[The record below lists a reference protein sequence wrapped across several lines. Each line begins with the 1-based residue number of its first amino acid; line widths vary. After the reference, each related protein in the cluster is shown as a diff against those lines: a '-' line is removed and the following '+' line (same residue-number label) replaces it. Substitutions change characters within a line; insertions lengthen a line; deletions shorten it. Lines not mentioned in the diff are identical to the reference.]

1 MKTLIEKWKSLL
13 EYKFKDG
20 LSVPEDKYQECA
32 ERLEKFET
40 RYKDKPAI
48 LEDLLPY
55 CVKEYSQGR
64 GDKVGGSHLEL
75 LEECPELNLQI
86 IK

>member
-1 MKTLIEKWKSLL
+1 MKTLIEKWKPLL

-40 RYKDKPAI
+40 RYKDKPEV
-48 LEDLLPY
+48 LEDLLPF
-55 CVKEYSQGR
+55 CIKEYSQCR
-64 GDKVGGSHLEL
+64 GDKVGGGL
-75 LEECPELNLQI
+75 LEFLEEAIYNLQT

>member
-1 MKTLIEKWKSLL
+1 ML
-13 EYKFKDG
+13 EFKFKDG

-40 RYKDKPAI
+40 RYKDKPKI
-48 LEDLLPY
+48 LKDLLPF
-55 CVKEYSQGR
+55 CVKEYSQSR

-75 LEECPELNLQI
+75 LEELFSNIRHEI
-86 IK
+86 

>member
-1 MKTLIEKWKSLL
+1 MKTLIEKWKPML

-20 LSVPEDKYQECA
+20 LSVSEYKYQECA
-32 ERLEKFET
+32 EKLEKFET
-40 RYKDKPAI
+40 RYKDKPTI

-75 LEECPELNLQI
+75 LEELFTICQR

>member
-1 MKTLIEKWKSLL
+1 MK
-13 EYKFKDG
+13 YKFKDG

-32 ERLEKFET
+32 EKLEKFEG
-40 RYKDKPAI
+40 RYKDKPKI
-48 LEDLLPY
+48 LEDLLPF

-75 LEECPELNLQI
+75 LEELFTVV
-86 IK
+86 K

>member
-20 LSVPEDKYQECA
+20 LSVSEDKYQECA

-40 RYKDKPAI
+40 RYKDKPTI

-75 LEECPELNLQI
+75 LEEYNENTKDI
-86 IK
+86 I

>member
-1 MKTLIEKWKSLL
+1 MKTLIEKWKPMM

-20 LSVPEDKYQECA
+20 LSVPEDKHQECA
-32 ERLEKFET
+32 ESLEKFET

-48 LEDLLPY
+48 LKDLLPY

-75 LEECPELNLQI
+75 LEELIQGQNRS
-86 IK
+86 

>member
-1 MKTLIEKWKSLL
+1 ML

-20 LSVPEDKYQECA
+20 LSVSQDKYQECA
-32 ERLEKFET
+32 ARLEKFET

-64 GDKVGGSHLEL
+64 GDMVGGGLLEF
-75 LEECPELNLQI
+75 LEECQNSKKSFI
-86 IK
+86 A

>member
-1 MKTLIEKWKSLL
+1 MKTLIEKWTPLL

-40 RYKDKPAI
+40 RYKNKPKVLEGILPFCIKAI
-48 LEDLLPY
+48 ACVILSISPGDSLYLILP
-55 CVKEYSQGR
+55 S
-64 GDKVGGSHLEL
+64 D
-75 LEECPELNLQI
+75 I
-86 IK
+86 I

>member
-1 MKTLIEKWKSLL
+1 MKTLIEKWKPLL
-13 EYKFKDG
+13 KYKFKDG
-20 LSVPEDKYQECA
+20 LSVPENNYQECA
-32 ERLEKFET
+32 ERLEKFEI

-75 LEECPELNLQI
+75 LEDLIQKNF
-86 IK
+86 